1 MEGSSSS
8 FSSVVPVLSAV
19 VVSEGVV
26 VVFVFLRDLV
36 MNDDGNWDE
45 STTETASSLRVRKG
59 RGE

>member
-8 FSSVVPVLSAV
+8 FSSVVPALSAV

-26 VVFVFLRDLV
+26 VALVFLRGLV